1 MPRFICQGTWTDGG
15 GVVVNEGT
23 VTVYLAG
30 TTTAATIY
38 ALETGDAASD
48 NTVESDAYGHFV
60 FWVDDSDYSMGQK
73 FKYVLSK
80 TSYSPQTLDEIVL
93 YPNIRAGQ
101 ATLVSG
107 TVAVTF
113 DVAESDT
120 SYYIALGIETDP
132 TDNAADGIVGY
143 ASKATTGFTI
153 NCADDTSTSKVDWI
167 IAR

>member
-1 MPRFICQGTWTDGG
+1 MARFKYQGTWTDGG

-23 VTVYLAG
+23 VTVYKAGG
-30 TTTAATIY
+30 TTAVTIYEAAT
-38 ALETGDAASD
+38 GSAASD
-48 NTVESDAYGHFV
+48 NTVESDAYGHFE
-60 FWVDDSDYSMGQK
+60 FWIDDGDYSMGQE

-80 TSYSPQTLDEIVL
+80 SSYSSKTYDEIVL
-93 YPNIRAGQ
+93 YPNVRAGQ

-120 SYYIALGIETDP
+120 SYYIALGIVASSTSTGTD
-132 TDNAADGIVGY
+132 AVGY
-143 ASKATTGFTI
+143 TSKATTGFTI
-153 NCADDTSTSKVDWI
+153 NCADTGSTAKVDWI